1 MKNLKK
7 VLALILALCMT
18 AALAACTAPA
28 PAADNT
34 SAAAD
39 AEENAEGD
47 TEATSDFKIALVIG
61 VGGLGDGS
69 FNDTLKLGCDMACEA
84 YGLPTDYQ
92 LIEPKEVAEFEAD
105 FTDLAASGKYDLI
118 VCGGFDAIEPVA
130 NVAKDFPEQKF
141 LFVDGAV
148 EGCDNVASFTY
159 RDNEK
164 AYMLGIIAANET
176 KTNKLGVYLALDIPS
191 LRVFSSGF
199 IAGAQSVNPDIEI
212 SVKIGNGF
220 ADTTNGKEMAFALNE
235 EGADIIYVAAGGSGL
250 GCFAAAEEK
259 GDFYCIGADV
269 NQCLLSPAVI
279 VSGRRL
285 MQNTIKNGIG
295 RAMEGDFVGG
305 AQSEGLK
312 EEALDYTT
320 EGSAYEFKAESL
332 DMANQAWQDII
343 DGKITVP
350 STYEEIGFEQ

>member
-7 VLALILALCMT
+7 VLALLLALCMV
-18 AALAACTAPA
+18 AAMAACTVTTPAQDTGKESENKEDAP
-28 PAADNT
+28 
-34 SAAAD
+34 
-39 AEENAEGD
+39 EE
-47 TEATSDFKIALVIG
+47 EAKDFSIALIIG

-130 NVAKDFPEQKF
+130 KVAKDFPEQNF

-176 KTNKLGVYLALDIPS
+176 KTNKLGIYLALDIPS

-259 GDFYCIGADV
+259 GGFYCIGADV

-295 RAMEGDFVGG
+295 RAMEGNFAGG

-332 DMANQAWQDII
+332 EMANQAWQDII